1 MPIVISAGHKKAP
14 ANIDKGRDAYLAQ
27 SSQAAVH
34 PGACLNGTPA
44 PLIHLPVAGC
54 PALHQALQ
62 EQRGLLATAA
72 LAAAV
77 RAIAE
82 QRHLTPAQLLHH
94 WQPEVC

>member
-1 MPIVISAGHKKAP
+1 MPTVISAGHRKALV
-14 ANIDKGRDAYLAQ
+14 NVDKGQDVCLPQ
-27 SSQAAVH
+27 FSQIT
-34 PGACLNGTPA
+34 PRSACLHGSPA
-44 PLIHLPVAGC
+44 PLIHLPVAVF
-54 PALHQALQ
+54 PELHQALQ